1 MNIFA
6 SREREFL
13 RHIPT
18 NEEGRM
24 HIRWYRPDRAYLS
37 YALVRRVLEIRVW
50 KAEVVLYWHK

>member
-1 MNIFA
+1 
-6 SREREFL
+6 
-13 RHIPT
+13 
-18 NEEGRM
+18 M